1 MFQGANNFFLVYFFV
16 KCLNMKFI
24 FLPFVLY
31 RQRILD
37 QIEDLIITYNTN
49 DEVQVKI
56 SMSLNLNFK
65 L

>member
-1 MFQGANNFFLVYFFV
+1 
-16 KCLNMKFI
+16 MKFI
-24 FLPFVLY
+24 FLLFVLY

>member
-1 MFQGANNFFLVYFFV
+1 
-16 KCLNMKFI
+16 MKFI